1 MTIKILDNNT
11 INRISA
17 GEVVE
22 RPLNVVKE
30 LLENS
35 LDAGAK
41 NIIVEI
47 EKAGKKTIRIT
58 DDGCGMDKQDLL
70 LCVQR
75 HATSK
80 ISKFDDLSNI
90 STLGFRGEALP
101 SIASVSMLDIKTQSK
116 NSPSGWQYYME
127 GGKQTEIQPWAGSG
141 GTIVEV
147 KNLFFNTPVREK
159 FLKSDTTEK
168 AKIISCID
176 EIALVRNDIKFKI
189 ISDGKTIA
197 DYNKTDSKIK
207 RIEAVLGKDLADK
220 LKPVTI
226 SHPNINIEAFITSRQ
241 NALAQKNVQYLFVN
255 GRCVN
260 YPRWLLHA
268 LTQAQKQAIP
278 VGKYIGIVMFLTT
291 EQENIDI
298 NVHPTKREIKFAKEN
313 QMYELFYSFIK
324 NALEEDSVSGLMDNF
339 TKTTP
344 DYSNKIN
351 TESVSFRNEKTN
363 YSFPKQHYGK
373 IYIPGAS
380 KSAKEL
386 SVSDYKNLYST
397 IQPNK
402 EVAQQQELE
411 QLQSEDFKFV
421 GQIFSTYLL
430 VEKQDTCFII
440 DQHAA
445 QERIKYEQFK
455 SEVESNSLKI
465 QQMLFPDIFELSKPR
480 TEILKNSL
488 EYFNGLGLS
497 IEEFGENTFKIS
509 AYPALLGQKINCVDM
524 VNSVIDFFENETKP
538 AVEQINDIIIKKAC
552 KSSIKAGDV
561 ISDKQAVALI
571 ADLFA
576 CKMPYT
582 CPHGRPTVYK
592 ITHGELE
599 KFFKRTN

>member
-1 MTIKILDNNT
+1 MTIKILDDNT
-11 INRISA
+11 INKIAA

-58 DDGCGMDKQDLL
+58 DDGCGMDKDDIL
-70 LCVQR
+70 LCVCR

-80 ISKFDDLSNI
+80 ISQFDDLSNV
-90 STLGFRGEALP
+90 STLGFRGEALA
-101 SIASVSMLDIKTQSK
+101 SIAAVSMLDIKTQVK
-116 NSPSGWQYYME
+116 NSASGWQYYME
-127 GGKQTEIQPWAGSG
+127 GGRQAEIKPWAGSG

-176 EIALVRNDIKFKI
+176 EIALVRNDVKFKI

-197 DYNKTDSKIK
+197 DYNITDSKIK
-207 RIEAVLGKDLADK
+207 RIEAVLGKDLAGK
-220 LKPVTI
+220 LKHITV
-226 SHPNINIEAFITSRQ
+226 SHPNINIETFITSRQ
-241 NALAQKNVQYLFVN
+241 NALAQKNMQYLFVN

-260 YPRWLLHA
+260 YPRWLMHA
-268 LTQAQKQAIP
+268 INQAQKQAIP
-278 VGKYIGIVMFLTT
+278 VGKYIGIVIYLNT

-298 NVHPTKREIKFAKEN
+298 NIHEN

-324 NALEEDSVSGLMDNF
+324 KAVEEDSVSSLPGTSESIATDFSRDVNI
-339 TKTTP
+339 KQP
-344 DYSNKIN
+344 VYNK
-351 TESVSFRNEKTN
+351 EKFN
-363 YSFPKQHYGK
+363 YSLPKQHYGK
-373 IYIPGAS
+373 VYIPDNLS
-380 KSAKEL
+380 VNKQL

-397 IQPNK
+397 FQPQQPVEK
-402 EVAQQQELE
+402 QQELE
-411 QLQSEDFKFV
+411 HLQTEDFKFI

-430 VEKQDTCFII
+430 IEKQDTCFII

-455 SEVESNSLKI
+455 NEVASNSLQI

-480 TEILKNSL
+480 TAILKNSL
-488 EYFNGLGLS
+488 KYFNELGLS
-497 IEEFGENTFKIS
+497 VEEFGENTFKIS
-509 AYPALLGQKINCVDM
+509 AYPALLGQKINCADI
-524 VNSVIDFFENETKP
+524 VNSVIDCLEYETKP
-538 AVEQINDIIIKKAC
+538 SVEQINDVIIKKAC
-552 KSSIKAGDV
+552 KSSIKAGDTV
-561 ISDKQAVALI
+561 TDKQAIRLI
-571 ADLFA
+571 SDLFL
-576 CKMPYT
+576 CEMPYT

-599 KFFKRTN
+599 KFFKRT

>member
-1 MTIKILDNNT
+1 MTIKILDDNT
-11 INRISA
+11 INKIAA

-41 NIIVEI
+41 NIIIEI
-47 EKAGKKTIRIT
+47 EKAGKKSIRIT
-58 DDGCGMDKQDLL
+58 DDGCGMDKDDLL
-70 LCVQR
+70 ICVSR

-80 ISKFDDLSNI
+80 ISKFDDLLNV
-90 STLGFRGEALP
+90 STLGFRGEALA
-101 SIASVSMLDIKTQSK
+101 SIAAVSMLDIKTQSK
-116 NSPSGWQYYME
+116 NSVSGWQYYME
-127 GGKQTEIQPWAGSG
+127 GGKQTEIKPWAGSG

-168 AKIISCID
+168 AKIINCID
-176 EIALVRNDIKFKI
+176 EIALVRNDVKFKI

-207 RIEAVLGKDLADK
+207 RIEAVLGKDLAGK
-220 LKPVTI
+220 LKHITI

-260 YPRWLLHA
+260 YPRWLIHA
-268 LTQAQKQAIP
+268 INQAQKQAIP
-278 VGKYIGIVMFLTT
+278 VGKYIGIVIYLNT

-298 NVHPTKREIKFAKEN
+298 NIHPTKREIKFACEN

-324 NALEEDSVSGLMDNF
+324 KAVEEDSVSSLIESSADISSGS
-339 TKTTP
+339 
-344 DYSNKIN
+344 SNDIN
-351 TESVSFRNEKTN
+351 IKQPVYNKEKFN

-373 IYIPGAS
+373 VYIPGAS
-380 KSAKEL
+380 SANKEL
-386 SVSDYKNLYST
+386 SVSDYKNLYSVPQQQ
-397 IQPNK
+397 QPG
-402 EVAQQQELE
+402 EQQQEFKH
-411 QLQSEDFKFV
+411 LQTEDFKFI

-430 VEKQDTCFII
+430 IEKQDTCFII

-455 SEVESNSLKI
+455 NEVASNSLQI
-465 QQMLFPDIFELSKPR
+465 QQMLFPDVFELSKPR
-480 TEILKNSL
+480 TAILKNSL
-488 EYFNGLGLS
+488 KYFNGLGLS
-497 IEEFGENTFKIS
+497 VEEFGENTFKIS
-509 AYPALLGQKINCVDM
+509 AYPALLGQKVNCADI
-524 VNSVIDFFENETKP
+524 VNSVIDFFEDETKP
-538 AVEQINDIIIKKAC
+538 SVEQINDVIIRKAC
-552 KSSIKAGDV
+552 RSSIKAGDV
-561 ISDKQAVALI
+561 ISDKQAIRLI
-571 ADLFA
+571 SDLFL
-576 CKMPYT
+576 CEMPYT

-592 ITHGELE
+592 ITHSELE
-599 KFFKRTN
+599 KFFKRT